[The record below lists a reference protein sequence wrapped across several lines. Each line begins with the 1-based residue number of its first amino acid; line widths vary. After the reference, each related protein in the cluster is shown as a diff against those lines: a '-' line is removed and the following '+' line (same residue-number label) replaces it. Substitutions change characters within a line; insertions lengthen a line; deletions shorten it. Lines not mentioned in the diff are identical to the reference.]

1 MSIDVRASMDV
12 DVPADAVFR
21 VVRDLASYPQWLVI
35 VHRVERDELE
45 AGQHVWNVELRAK
58 IGPFARS
65 KRLRMARTID
75 EHPTRVTFERSESDG
90 KKHARWVLTSEISTH
105 DGATTLRV
113 HLHYGG
119 SLFDGGVV
127 ERVLADQIESGKIRL
142 SQVLAG
148 S

>member
-12 DVPADAVFR
+12 DVPADVVFR
-21 VVRDLASYPQWLVI
+21 VVRDLATYPQWLDI
-35 VHRVERDELE
+35 VHRVEPNESD
-45 AGQHVWNVELRAK
+45 AGQHGWNVELRAK

-65 KRLRMARTID
+65 KRLRMVRTID
-75 EHPTRVTFERSESDG
+75 DHPTRVTFERNELDG
-90 KKHARWVLTSEISTH
+90 KKHAQWVLTSEISTH
-105 DGATTLRV
+105 QGTTTLRV

-127 ERVLADQIESGKIRL
+127 ERVLTDQIESGKIRL
-142 SQVLAG
+142 SRVLAD